1 MTSCAQTT
9 TSGGFP
15 AWLAV
20 LKLSMILSAMLSTL
34 TVTPF
39 SVAHCSASGLIAAAR
54 FWSAQMRSVAPLFAA
69 PLAPA
74 LAPALASALAPALAA
89 LLASALAAVLGA
101 AALAAALAAV
111 LAAVVAAAEAPPP
124 VLLLHALMMTTIATS
139 NAPIRLVTFRL
150 LL

>member
-20 LKLSMILSAMLSTL
+20 LNFGTMSLAMLSTL

-39 SVAHCSASGLIAAAR
+39 SVAHCWARGVIAAAR

-74 LAPALASALAPALAA
+74 LAPALASALAPALAE

-101 AALAAALAAV
+101 AALAAAL
-111 LAAVVAAAEAPPP
+111 
-124 VLLLHALMMTTIATS
+124 
-139 NAPIRLVTFRL
+139 
-150 LL
+150 